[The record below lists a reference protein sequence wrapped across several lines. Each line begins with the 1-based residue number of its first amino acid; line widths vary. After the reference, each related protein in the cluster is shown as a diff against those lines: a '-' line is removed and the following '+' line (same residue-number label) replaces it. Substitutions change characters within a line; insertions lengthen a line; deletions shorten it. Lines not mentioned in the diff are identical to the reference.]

1 MRNFLFVEHHPV
13 FGGPHNGAVKLSAPL
28 ADLGWRTIIV
38 SPAEAASAQERIEAA
53 SAQERI
59 AEAGVPVAPIQL
71 HRLHASPRGNARLIT
86 SFASDV
92 RRLRHLI
99 RQHDA
104 RLVVCSGL
112 ENPHSAV
119 AAHLE
124 RVPVVWQLIGTRTPM
139 WFRGAV
145 APFVRYLADAVMTA
159 GEALGKMHPGV
170 VAFGQRWFPFY
181 YPVDLGAFRP
191 DEAQRARARE
201 ELGLSPEHVVVGNVG
216 NLNSQ
221 KGHLTFIE
229 AAAKLYSRRPDTRF
243 VILGQSHSTHEE
255 YERRLWRRA
264 AELGI
269 NLGRQLVVRSPGTR
283 VAELASAFDI
293 FWLPSVPRSEG
304 APTVVGEAMA
314 LGLPVVATEVGAV
327 REMVRDGETGSVV
340 PPLDPDA
347 LARTTE
353 RLLNDPH
360 LLRRMGAAGRNV
372 AERLYAPDRP
382 AEIHA
387 RAFQAAEEHRSLRRT
402 RRSAS

>member
-1 MRNFLFVEHHPV
+1 MSPVE
-13 FGGPHNGAVKLSAPL
+13 AL
-28 ADLGWRTIIV
+28 
-38 SPAEAASAQERIEAA
+38 

-59 AEAGVPVAPIQL
+59 AEAGVPVAPVPLQ
-71 HRLHASPRGNARLIT
+71 RLQTSARGNVRLTT

-99 RQHDA
+99 KQHDA
-104 RLVVCSGL
+104 RLVVCSGM

-124 RVPVVWQLIGTRTPM
+124 RIPVVWQLIGTRTPM

-159 GEALGKMHPGV
+159 GEALGKLHPGV
-170 VAFGQRWFPFY
+170 TAFGERWFPFY
-181 YPVDLGAFRP
+181 YPIDLGHFRP
-191 DEAQRARARE
+191 DDARRVQVRE
-201 ELGLSPEHVVVGNVG
+201 ELGLLPEHVVVGNVG
-216 NLNSQ
+216 NLNTQ

-229 AAAKLYSRRPDTRF
+229 AAAKLHTRRPDTRF

-264 AELGI
+264 AELGLTLER
-269 NLGRQLVVRSPGTR
+269 NLIVRSPGTR

-314 LGLPVVATEVGAV
+314 LGLPVVATDVGAV
-327 REMVRDGETGSVV
+327 REMVRHGETGFVV
-340 PPLDPDA
+340 PPLDPEA
-347 LARTTE
+347 LAQSTE
-353 RLLNDPH
+353 SLLDDQN
-360 LLRRMGAAGRNV
+360 LLRRMGAAGRDA
-372 AERLYAPDRP
+372 AERFYAPDRP
-382 AEIHA
+382 ARVHA